1 MLKDFLSKLGA
12 STKITV
18 GVSVS
23 PGVGLEMIEVDRATG
38 TIVKYGNKPLDYNY
52 SSREIT
58 DYDQFAGALSELFED
73 LEISSSSNI
82 ILSIP
87 NIHFGMIK
95 LPILLTDDAITNAI
109 ISEVEQ
115 SYIFKRQEPV
125 VGWHEIFSNPD
136 TENRTLVYTAIQ
148 ENALNEIIE
157 KCREVGCTLAG
168 VEISY
173 ASLLKALHFSEVTK
187 EQMKENV
194 TWNLMLIGQNS
205 YSIISMVDK
214 KIMEYYE
221 EPLALKSFVDD
232 EIYNAITTSS
242 QVTLSSL
249 PANHLFIVSETDL
262 VSAEILSLKIEAGGT
277 VKFLEC
283 NKFAQSELIPVSLDV
298 LPNLALQITPEAIG
312 AAIYPFSDFPLK
324 LNVISGS
331 DDLLSTEDS
340 STCPKMNIGNLEIEL
355 TPAFIKR
362 VALLVSGIIILPI
375 FILNLVLSQFLIPRE
390 QTQLDTLSAKI
401 STTSLTIEK
410 YGAAAKT
417 NTFDSKYSINKIVE
431 QNKLKLNYYD
441 ALGISVPKRLWVTY
455 YILVDSG
462 KIDLKGKADNV
473 QSVYDFYKDIK
484 QMINNSDVRL
494 YKLEIDSGLIDDV
507 VADIPSSSKTYN
519 FEITNMA
526 EAELNP
532 PPPTGTDGKSPTTAD
547 GTTQQPNSTEQKNVF
562 QIGKPLFQLGKPS
575 SEQTPS
581 DGRVP
586 PAIPNNLERIEKF

>member
-23 PGVGLEMIEVDRATG
+23 PGVGLEMIEIDKATG
-38 TIVKYGNKPLDYNY
+38 TVVKYGNKPLDYNY

-58 DYDQFAGALSELFED
+58 DYDEFGNALNELFED
-73 LEISSSSNI
+73 LDVPKNSNI
-82 ILSIP
+82 ILSVP
-87 NIHFGMIK
+87 NVHFGIIS
-95 LPILLTDDAITNAI
+95 LPLLLTDDAITNAI
-109 ISEVEQ
+109 VSEVEQ

-125 VGWHEIFSNPD
+125 VGWAEIYSNPD

-148 ENALNEIIE
+148 ENALNEIAE
-157 KCREVGCTLAG
+157 RCKEVGCTLAG
-168 VEISY
+168 VENSY
-173 ASLLKALHFSEVTK
+173 ASLLKALYFSESAK
-187 EQMKENV
+187 EQMKENI

-262 VSAEILSLKIEAGGT
+262 VSAEILSLKIETDGM

-283 NKFAQSELIPVSLDV
+283 NKFAQNELIPVSLDV
-298 LPNLALQITPEAIG
+298 LPSLALQVTPEAIG
-312 AAIYPFSDFPLK
+312 AAIYPFNDFPLK
-324 LNVISGS
+324 LNMIGSQESDLIS
-331 DDLLSTEDS
+331 LEDS
-340 STCPKMNIGNLEIEL
+340 SAYPKVNIANLEIEL

-362 VALLVSGIIILPI
+362 IALILSGIIILPI
-375 FILNLVLSQFLIPRE
+375 FILYLVLSQFINPKE
-390 QTQLDTLSAKI
+390 QAKLDEINSRISSA
-401 STTSLTIEK
+401 TDTIEK

-417 NTFDSKYSINKIVE
+417 DTFDAKLTINRIVD

-441 ALGISVPKRLWVTY
+441 ALGMSIPKQLWVTY
-455 YILVDSG
+455 YVLSSTG
-462 KIDLKGKADNV
+462 KIDLKGKAANV
-473 QSVYDFYKDIK
+473 QGVYTFYKDLK
-484 QMINNSDVRL
+484 QLINNSDVRL

-507 VADIPSSSKTYN
+507 VADVPSSPKTYD

-526 EAELNP
+526 ETELNP
-532 PPPTGTDGKSPTTAD
+532 PAPGDNNPQNPAD
-547 GTTQQPNSTEQKNVF
+547 PNAQPQNQSEQKNTF
-562 QIGKPLFQLGKPS
+562 PLGKPIF
-575 SEQTPS
+575 QFGKTPS
-581 DGRVP
+581 GQNTQSNSAP
-586 PAIPNNLERIEKF
+586 PNLPNNLQKIEKF